1 MREPVGRIVPFGDRA
16 LLVETADV
24 ASAHALAGTL
34 QARNGIGN
42 APAGVDEL
50 VIGWASVLVVLDPR
64 IGPGD
69 AVTCAAW
76 VTETARTASTAST
89 ASTSCGKLPR
99 SHLFPVVFDGADLD
113 EVAAAVGL
121 PVGRV
126 IEMMVSA
133 ELEVAF
139 VGFAPGFPYLT
150 GLPTELASIGR
161 RATPRTSVP
170 AGSVAV
176 AAGFASVY
184 PQSTPDGWNLLGR
197 TTESLFDPDIP
208 PFCRVAPGDRI
219 RFTQGDASLPRR
231 QDGDVRPMIR
241 ADGRCL
247 EVLKTGLSTT
257 IQDGGRRGWA
267 HLGVPAAGEADLR
280 SFSLANLLVGNRADA
295 AALECT
301 ASGPVVRMVGDGHLT
316 VVGDGAGALLY
327 RREGRAS
334 GLPSYAWWPVH
345 TGPHRTD

>member
-121 PVGRV
+121 P
-126 IEMMVSA
+126 
-133 ELEVAF
+133 L
-139 VGFAPGFPYLT
+139 
-150 GLPTELASIGR
+150 
-161 RATPRTSVP
+161 
-170 AGSVAV
+170 
-176 AAGFASVY
+176 
-184 PQSTPDGWNLLGR
+184 
-197 TTESLFDPDIP
+197 SLIH
-208 PFCRVAPGDRI
+208 I
-219 RFTQGDASLPRR
+219 
-231 QDGDVRPMIR
+231 
-241 ADGRCL
+241 
-247 EVLKTGLSTT
+247 
-257 IQDGGRRGWA
+257 
-267 HLGVPAAGEADLR
+267 
-280 SFSLANLLVGNRADA
+280 
-295 AALECT
+295 
-301 ASGPVVRMVGDGHLT
+301 
-316 VVGDGAGALLY
+316 
-327 RREGRAS
+327 
-334 GLPSYAWWPVH
+334 
-345 TGPHRTD
+345 